1 MSQYLYVL
9 YILWALRHTFGI
21 QLILPLENQK
31 PKHTTQPEQCE
42 GGRATIDIGLFGT
55 CVKYP
60 RGEVKKRAVPGE
72 LCGRFVPLQLARY
85 GDVWFFLQL
94 GLILRGEDAEIK
106 IRGLEKKG
114 YIMISYRTS
123 VPSLSIL

>member
-42 GGRATIDIGLFGT
+42 GGKNSLSPPQAAICGVYSPFLLLWSFKHSYTWLVFGFGL
-55 CVKYP
+55 CDVCCYVL
-60 RGEVKKRAVPGE
+60 EGE
-72 LCGRFVPLQLARY
+72 LLC
-85 GDVWFFLQL
+85 
-94 GLILRGEDAEIK
+94 
-106 IRGLEKKG
+106 
-114 YIMISYRTS
+114 
-123 VPSLSIL
+123 